1 MNSLIL
7 LLFGICNVLLTA
19 GTVPTSRPHT
29 PEGFELNQEMDI
41 FKELLRKQF
50 KTAEVKVKELK
61 ETDCKKIRTCN
72 NQKLLFTELM
82 KAYGRN
88 NGTFQ
93 SFLSKISPSLNT
105 TKDSTKSNFL
115 KT

>member
-1 MNSLIL
+1 MNSIFL
-7 LLFGICNVLLTA
+7 LLFVFCNALLTA
-19 GTVPTSRPHT
+19 GTAPTPRSHT
-29 PEGFELNQEMDI
+29 SGGFELKQEMDI

-50 KTAEVKVKELK
+50 KIAEVKVKELK
-61 ETDCKKIRTCN
+61 ETDCKKIKTCN

-93 SFLSKISPSLNT
+93 SFLSKISTSLNT